1 MDVRMPD
8 GTLVRNVPDN
18 VTQED
23 LLARYDAF
31 KSDTRGNIINTDVP
45 TVVGT
50 TANPPVTETPK
61 RTMMDRVK
69 ALYEVPLTAA
79 SAAVAGPVSSA
90 YGVYKSA
97 TSPEFGTAQGTQ
109 VGQQAA
115 NQLAQRMTYQPT
127 SPVAQEFLQDVS
139 QVAEAA
145 KLPPVIPTTGMIPSY
160 ARMAGAS
167 QPVVREAATQAVPRM
182 TEMLRKKP
190 ESTMSGVGSAL
201 TPEDTMRM
209 QMAQQLRVPVPLSKG
224 QATRD
229 LAQQQFEIETAKNY
243 PETVGKPLIKAQ
255 ADRNDAILQNF
266 DAFVDATGKQTFGLE
281 PTGRVIVS
289 ALNKEAEKARKKI
302 GETYKLAREQG
313 ETEQPV
319 SYAPLRTF
327 IEEQTPTV
335 RAKIAPVLDVVN
347 EQLTKNDPKGT
358 GQISINAIEDVYTL
372 INKMYEPNTPNATYG
387 RDMRNIINT
396 ITEGQGG
403 KLYQEARRLRQDYA
417 KNFENIGAVDRLLR
431 TKPNSSDRL
440 VAFEDVFQKSII
452 NGSLDDVRN
461 LGFALKKSGPQ
472 GQQAFKE
479 LQGQAI
485 EYIKDKVS
493 QSIDTDIYGNP
504 VVSPAKFK
512 SAVRELDQDGKLD
525 YLFGKKGAQEIRDLM
540 ETTTLV
546 NAPLKGAANY
556 SNTSSAIM
564 RALDLI
570 NRSPISKIP
579 VVGNLADYSFQKAQ
593 ESALK
598 KKVKESINYSPNN
611 MAKQLRKGKEN
622 E

>member
-8 GTLVRNVPDN
+8 GTIVRNVPNN

-23 LLARYDAF
+23 LLARFDAY
-31 KSDTRGNIINTDVP
+31 KSDKRGNIISGDVP
-45 TVVGT
+45 TVVGQVP
-50 TANPPVTETPK
+50 NPPVVETPK

-69 ALYEVPLTAA
+69 ALYEVPLTVG
-79 SAAVAGPVSSA
+79 SAAVAGPVSSV
-90 YGVYKSA
+90 YGAYKSA
-97 TSPEFGTAQGTQ
+97 TSPQFGTQQGVQ
-109 VGQQAA
+109 VGQQA
-115 NQLAQRMTYQPT
+115 QSDLARRMTYTPT

-145 KLPPVIPTTGMIPSY
+145 KLPPIIPTTGMIPSY
-160 ARMAGAS
+160 ARMA
-167 QPVVREAATQAVPRM
+167 QAATPQIREGVQTVRTMP
-182 TEMLRKKP
+182 EMLRKP
-190 ESTMSGVGSAL
+190 QPTMAGVGAAV
-201 TPEDTMRM
+201 TPEEITRT

-266 DAFVDATGKQTFGLE
+266 DAYVDATGKQTFGLE
-281 PTGRVIVS
+281 PTGRVVVQ
-289 ALNKEAEKARKKI
+289 ALNKDAQKAKTKI
-302 GETYKLAREQG
+302 NETYKLAREAG

-347 EQLTKNDPKGT
+347 EQLSKNDPKGT
-358 GQISINAIEDVYTL
+358 GQISINALEDIYTL

-387 RDMRNIINT
+387 RDLRNIINT
-396 ITEGQGG
+396 VTEGQGG
-403 KLYQEARRLRQDYA
+403 ELYQQARRLRQDYA
-417 KNFENIGAVDRLLR
+417 KRFENIGAIDRLIS
-431 TKPNSSDRL
+431 TKANSSDRV
-440 VAFEDVFQKSII
+440 VAFEDVFQKSIV
-452 NGSLDDVRN
+452 NGSLDDVKN
-461 LGFALKKSGPQ
+461 LGFALKRSGPE

-479 LQGQAI
+479 LQGQTI
-485 EYIKDKVS
+485 EFLKDQVTR
-493 QSIDTDIYGNP
+493 SIDTDMYGNP

-512 SAVRELDQDGKLD
+512 SAVRGLDQDGKLD

-540 ETTTLV
+540 ETAILV

-556 SNTSSAIM
+556 SNTASAVV
-564 RALDLI
+564 RALDRVGSGLLG
-570 NRSPISKIP
+570 KIP
-579 VVGNLADYSFQKAQ
+579 VIGPATEYSFEKIKQRQ
-593 ESALK
+593 MK
-598 KKVKESINYSPNN
+598 KQVKESINYSPSK
-611 MAKQLRKGKEN
+611 MAEELKKGMKN